1 MNKVLNLKF
10 FPLTKIPPINKNNY
24 NWSDFRFYYHQSF
37 SNLIFAAIRKKM
49 SLVQGKQSVL
59 KPTDYDIQMMLA
71 CGVHLGTKNLDKSQV
86 KYTYKR
92 RKIDGIHIINLGK
105 TWEKLMLAAR
115 VIAAIENPADV
126 CAISASNLGQRAVL
140 KFSTYTGAHQI
151 AGRFIPGT
159 FTNQIQDKFLEPR
172 LLIVTDAV
180 GDFQPIK
187 EASYV
192 NIPVIAFCNTD
203 SHTKFVDIAIP
214 CNNKSKN
221 SVAIMYWL
229 LTREVLRL
237 KRKIS
242 RKVAWDVKPDLYLF
256 RDVEEQEK
264 NEKVKSE
271 KKDNSTTVVASNLE
285 TETEEVE
292 EDDGESE
299 NSMFK
304 SNTVS
309 IN

>member
-1 MNKVLNLKF
+1 
-10 FPLTKIPPINKNNY
+10 
-24 NWSDFRFYYHQSF
+24 
-37 SNLIFAAIRKKM
+37 M
-49 SLVQGKQSVL
+49 SLVQGKLSVL

-71 CGVHLGTKNLDKSQV
+71 CGVHLGSKNLHIAQA
-86 KYTYKR
+86 KYIYKR
-92 RKIDGIHIINLGK
+92 RKVDGIHIVNLAK

-126 CAISASNLGQRAVL
+126 CAISSSNLGQRAVL
-140 KFSTYTGAHQI
+140 KFASYTGAQQV
-151 AGRFIPGT
+151 AGRFVPGT
-159 FTNQIQDKFLEPR
+159 FTNQIQEKFMEPR
-172 LLIVTDAV
+172 LLIVTDSIS
-180 GDFQPIK
+180 DWQPIK

-242 RKVAWDVKPDLYLF
+242 RKKQWDVKPDLYLF
-256 RDVEEQEK
+256 RDVEESEK
-264 NEKVKSE
+264 NEKTKLE
-271 KKDNSTTVVASNLE
+271 KKRYLNKRNCYY
-285 TETEEVE
+285 
-292 EDDGESE
+292 
-299 NSMFK
+299 
-304 SNTVS
+304 
-309 IN
+309 